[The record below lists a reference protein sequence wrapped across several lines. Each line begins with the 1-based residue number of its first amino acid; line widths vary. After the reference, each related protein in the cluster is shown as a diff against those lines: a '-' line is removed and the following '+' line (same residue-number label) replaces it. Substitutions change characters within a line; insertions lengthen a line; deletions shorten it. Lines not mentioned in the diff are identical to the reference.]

1 MKLDKNEN
9 KANDFNIMVI
19 GQIISILGAAILR
32 FALDTY
38 VLDITA
44 RADIFAL
51 LLAISTI
58 PGILLSPLG
67 GVIADRCNRRNLMVI
82 FDFTSSSIVLVFSFI
97 LSAGNATIVFIGITM
112 TLLNIISSMYQ
123 PAVQASIP
131 QLVKAENLEKSN
143 GIVNGIGSLSNLAGP
158 VLGGVLYSIVGIQ
171 ILVVLTCCTF
181 FLSAILELFLH
192 IPFEKRIRTTSITNV
207 VKSDM
212 KEGFHFIMKDN
223 PFIRKTIIIATG
235 MNLFLTPFFLV
246 GTPYIMRILLKSSDV
261 LYGSALGIIQFS
273 SIAGA
278 LSVAFFAKKLHVSQL
293 YKWLL
298 GICVCMIPMAFG
310 ISPYMLN
317 IGYAPVFI
325 TFFLCAIPIIM
336 IVTMLSVYFISLVQ
350 KQTPNLIMGKV
361 MAILIAVAQCAAPV
375 GQLLYGQLF
384 ELYKYETY
392 IVVAFMF
399 ISVIILALIAK
410 KFLKNEGETV
420 HNRKGIEEAFAQE

>member
-1 MKLDKNEN
+1 MINNKKEN
-9 KANDFNIMVI
+9 KTNDFNIMVI
-19 GQIISILGAAILR
+19 GQIISILGASILR

-38 VLDITA
+38 VLDVTA

-97 LSAGNATIVFIGITM
+97 LSAGNATIMFIGLTM

-123 PAVQASIP
+123 PSVQASIP
-131 QLVKAENLEKSN
+131 QLVKEDKLEKAN
-143 GIVNGIGSLSNLAGP
+143 GLVNGVGSLSNLAGP
-158 VLGGVLYSIVGIQ
+158 VLGGVLYSVVGIQ
-171 ILVVLTCCTF
+171 ILVILTCCTF

-192 IPFEKRIRTTSITNV
+192 IPFEKRIRTTSIINV
-207 VKSDM
+207 VTSDM
-212 KEGFHFIMKDN
+212 KEGFRFIMKDN
-223 PFIRKTIIIATG
+223 PFIRKAVIIATG

-298 GICVCMIPMAFG
+298 GICGCMIPMAFS
-310 ISPYMLN
+310 ISPYMLGQ
-317 IGYAPVFI
+317 GYAPVYI

-350 KQTPNLIMGKV
+350 KQTPNRIMGKV

-384 ELYKYETY
+384 ETYKHDAYM
-392 IVVAFMF
+392 VVVFMF
-399 ISVIILALIAK
+399 VSVIILALTAK
-410 KFLKNEGETV
+410 KFLKNEGELV
-420 HNRKGIEEAFAQE
+420 YDKKNFEERFVQE